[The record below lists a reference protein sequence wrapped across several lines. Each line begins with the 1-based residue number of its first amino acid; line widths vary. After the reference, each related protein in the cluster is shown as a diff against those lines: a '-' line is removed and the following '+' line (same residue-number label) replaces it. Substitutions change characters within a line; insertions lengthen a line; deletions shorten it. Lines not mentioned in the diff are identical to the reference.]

1 MIGYMLMCSFPVVSW
16 SLTFITTLSKDNRGL
31 LAVISWWLS
40 KLYLVAVFFW
50 MEKSSHVR
58 FDLRAVMNSLLS
70 TTSQLMQTDPRD
82 VTPNRPSHS
91 TIVGRTLGVGRR
103 STVNNT
109 WSHPLSLSV
118 LSTIDR
124 QLSHISIALG
134 DNGNAVA
141 KILQVQRLGQSPEGV
156 PYFWRFP
163 HFLKVQC
170 SVSQGNPVCQNQLDL
185 CSRFRYNTSLWQI
198 QTWTHS

>member
-91 TIVGRTLGVGRR
+91 TIVVVVVVILYWQNDKTHSDTQWSWTYVGSRSSVNCWQHLVT
-103 STVNNT
+103 STVAKCVVNNRPT
-109 WSHPLSLSV
+109 TV
-118 LSTIDR
+118 AYIYRTRR
-124 QLSHISIALG
+124 QWKCRG
-134 DNGNAVA
+134 
-141 KILQVQRLGQSPEGV
+141 
-156 PYFWRFP
+156 
-163 HFLKVQC
+163 
-170 SVSQGNPVCQNQLDL
+170 
-185 CSRFRYNTSLWQI
+185 
-198 QTWTHS
+198 